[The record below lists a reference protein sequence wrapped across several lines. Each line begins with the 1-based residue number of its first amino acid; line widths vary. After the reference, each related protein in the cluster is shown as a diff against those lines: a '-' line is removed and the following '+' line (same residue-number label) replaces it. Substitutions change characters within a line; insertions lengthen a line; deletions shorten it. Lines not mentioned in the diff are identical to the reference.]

1 MITVV
6 LQDMAPFRRVLAER
20 SELLFTGLASI
31 SITIFLVGL
40 RAMGGLEW
48 AELVAYDGMVRLRPS
63 QGVDGR
69 LLVVGITEKDIQDR
83 GGYLQL
89 PDQVYADAIAKLQQS
104 APRVIGLD
112 VYRDKPIEP
121 GHKALL
127 RELKQSDRVIAIT
140 KTIDQSQPTIAPPP
154 GIPERQIGFNNFV
167 VDRDGV
173 LRRVLLFTR
182 DETEQ
187 VIPSFSLVL
196 ANRYLQD
203 QGITPRE
210 NTHNPELMQW
220 GSQVFLPLSRRRGAY
235 VTNDVRGEQVLLNY
249 RGDWHTIPQVSLGN
263 LLAGRVAPTQIHD
276 RIVLIGHVAESARDF
291 FYTPFT
297 AGQAIDLRMPGVMI
311 HAQMVSQFLDAG
323 LGKRRLL
330 WLWNPST
337 ELGWILL
344 WSVLGGILAWRSRH
358 PLLLSLLIATAIVLL
373 FSLCFGVFLLD
384 GWIPLVPPL
393 LGLVLTGG
401 SVVAYVAQQAQRQ
414 QQMVMR
420 LLGQSTSPEIAN
432 TLWQRRDELLQNGK
446 LPGQRLMATLLF
458 TDLKGFSSIS
468 EIYTPEQLLVLLNEY
483 LEVLTTLVQSHQG
496 VINKFTGDG
505 IMAVFG
511 VPIAHDQEAEIQA
524 DACHAVDCAIAMSK
538 SLDQLNLQWET
549 QGLPPLQM
557 RVGIFTGPVVTGSL
571 GSAIRLEYGVI
582 GDSVNIASR
591 LESVEKERQPTP
603 CRILIAQQTLKYLPP
618 HYQVESWGEMA
629 LKGKE
634 ETVDVFRVIGYRDR

>member
-1 MITVV
+1 MVPWHRLLT
-6 LQDMAPFRRVLAER
+6 ER

-31 SITIFLVGL
+31 SITLFLIGL
-40 RAMGGLEW
+40 RSIGGLEW
-48 AELVAYDGMVRLRPS
+48 VELIAYDGMVRLRPENAI
-63 QGVDGR
+63 DER
-69 LLVVGITEKDIQDR
+69 ILVVGITEKDIQDR
-83 GGYLQL
+83 GGYLQF

-112 VYRDKPIEP
+112 VYRDRPIEP

-127 RELKQSDRVIAIT
+127 QQLKQSDRVIAIT
-140 KTIDQSQPTIAPPP
+140 KTVDHSQPTIAPPE
-154 GIPERQIGFNNFV
+154 GMPEQQIGFNNFV

-173 LRRVLLFTR
+173 LRRALLFNL
-182 DETEQ
+182 DETEK

-196 ANRYLQD
+196 ASRYLRD
-203 QGITPRE
+203 QGIKPRE
-210 NTHNPELMQW
+210 NAQNPELMQW
-220 GSQVFLPLSRRRGAY
+220 GSEVFLTLARRRGVY

-249 RGDWHTIPQVSLGN
+249 RGDSHTIPQVSLGD
-263 LLAGRVAPTQIHD
+263 LLAGRISLTQIRD
-276 RIVLIGHVAESARDF
+276 RIVLIGHVAQSARDF

-297 AGQAIDLRMPGVMI
+297 AGATELRMPGVLI
-311 HAQMVSQFLDAG
+311 HAQMVSQFLDVG

-330 WLWNPST
+330 WLWDLSL
-337 ELGWILL
+337 EWWWIFL
-344 WSVLGGILAWRSRH
+344 WSGIGGILGWRLRH
-358 PLLLSLLIATAIVLL
+358 PLFLSLLMVTAIMLL
-373 FSLCFGVFLLD
+373 FGLCFGTFLLD
-384 GWIPLVPPL
+384 GWIPLIPPL

-401 SVVAYVAQQAQRQ
+401 SVVAHVAQQAQKQ

-446 LPGQRLMATLLF
+446 LPGQRLTATLLF
-458 TDLKGFSSIS
+458 TDLKGFSGIS

-511 VPIAHDQEAEIQA
+511 VPIAHETTAEIQA
-524 DACHAVDCAIAMSK
+524 DACHAVDCAIAMAQ
-538 SLDQLNLQWET
+538 SLDQLNLRWKS

-603 CRILIAQQTLKYLPP
+603 CRILIAQQTLQYLPA

-634 ETVDVFRVIGYRDR
+634 ETVEVFRVVGDRDR

>member
-1 MITVV
+1 M
-6 LQDMAPFRRVLAER
+6 LSLPRGLAER
-20 SELLFTGLASI
+20 SELLFTGMASI
-31 SITIFLVGL
+31 GITLLLIGL
-40 RAMGGLEW
+40 RAVGGLEW
-48 AELVAYDGMVRLRPS
+48 VELVAYDGMVRLRPS
-63 QGVDGR
+63 QGMDER
-69 LLVVGITEKDIQDR
+69 LLVVGITEKDIQAR

-89 PDQVYADAIAKLQQS
+89 PDQVYADAIKTLQQA
-104 APRVIGLD
+104 APKAIGLD

-127 RELKQSDRVIAIT
+127 QQLKQSDRVIAIT
-140 KTIDQSQPTIAPPP
+140 KTIDQSQPTIAAPP
-154 GIPERQIGFNNFV
+154 GLPGQQIGFNNFV

-173 LRRVLLFTR
+173 LRRALLFTR
-182 DETEQ
+182 DEADK

-196 ANRYLQD
+196 AGRYLKD
-203 QGITPRE
+203 QGIEPQE
-210 NTHNPELMQW
+210 HAKNPEWMQW
-220 GSQVFLPLSRRRGAY
+220 GTEVFVPLSFRRGAY
-235 VTNDVRGEQVLLNY
+235 VNNDVRGEQVLLNY
-249 RGDWHTIPQVSLGN
+249 RGNSRTIPQVSLGD
-263 LLAGRVAPTQIHD
+263 LLAGRVAPTQIRD
-276 RIVLIGHVAESARDF
+276 RIILIGHVAESARDF

-297 AGQAIDLRMPGVMI
+297 AGSTELRMPGVMI
-311 HAQMVSQFLDAG
+311 HSQMVSQFLDAG
-323 LGKRRLL
+323 LGIRRLL
-330 WLWNPST
+330 WLWNPSL
-337 ELGWILL
+337 ELWWIFLWSLIGGLLGWRL
-344 WSVLGGILAWRSRH
+344 RH
-358 PLLLSLLIATAIVLL
+358 PVLLSLLLVVTIAVL
-373 FSLCFGVFLLD
+373 FSLCFLGFSLA
-384 GWIPLVPPL
+384 GWIPLIPPL

-401 SVVAYVAQQAQRQ
+401 SVVAYVAQQAQKQ

-432 TLWQRRDELLQNGK
+432 TLWQRRDELLLNGK
-446 LPGQRLMATLLF
+446 LPGQRLIATLLF
-458 TDLKGFSSIS
+458 TDLRGFSSIS

-511 VPIAHDQEAEIQA
+511 VPIAHERETEIQA
-524 DACHAVDCAIAMSK
+524 DACHAVDCAIAMAVA
-538 SLDQLNLQWET
+538 LDKLNLQWKT

-603 CRILIAQQTLKYLPP
+603 CRILIARQTLQYLPA
-618 HYQVESWGEMA
+618 HYQVEAWGEMA

-634 ETVDVFRVIGYRDR
+634 ETVEVFRVVGYCDR